1 MAEDKMQK
9 KVRVTNAKDGKSS
22 YITYQDLLTGV
33 YANLSKIGIRNLEST
48 SETNPTYTKY
58 TKDQLVTCLGNPA
71 SYEKQLRKMSKY
83 LFNISNYY
91 RRLIQYFA
99 NMPTFSY
106 TISPYGLDRSK
117 TVNANKL
124 KKAYYSS
131 VAAVELMNL
140 PHEATKMFTIAF
152 RDDVYY
158 GYEWETN
165 DSAAFQNLDADYCKI
180 SSIEDGVY
188 NFAFDFSYFDSNQD
202 KLPNYPPEFQTMY
215 NTYKTNTQLY
225 KWQELDSTKSI
236 CIKVNEHD
244 YIPIPPFVSLF
255 SALADIEDYRA
266 ISKNASETNN
276 YKALAME
283 IPLGDEGEFLI
294 DYNDAKEFYDMMT
307 NVLPPNIGA
316 ILTPMKL
323 TDWNF
328 EKSGVNSDTNEVAK
342 AEATFFTTAG
352 VNKILFGGGEDP
364 SATTLNLCTVND
376 QMIVFAVMRQLERWV
391 NRKLK
396 SVSSS
401 YKFRINFLPVTHYNI
416 AEMHERYLKDATYGM
431 PTRTAALATAGY
443 AGTDYENMTYLEN
456 EILGLSN
463 GEMPLKS
470 SNTQSGSAGD
480 EGGRPTN
487 ASKGEGLSDAGNVSA
502 DRQEG

>member
-58 TKDQLVTCLGNPA
+58 TKDQLVTYLGNPA

-165 DSAAFQNLDADYCKI
+165 DSVAFQNLDADYCKI

-215 NTYKTNTQLY
+215 ETYKTNTQLY

-283 IPLGDEGEFLI
+283 IPLGDKGEFLI

-456 EILGLSN
+456 EILGLGN
-463 GEMPLKS
+463 NEIPLKS

>member
-1 MAEDKMQK
+1 MGEDKMQK

-58 TKDQLVTCLGNPA
+58 TKDQLVTYLGNPA

-165 DSAAFQNLDADYCKI
+165 DSVAFQNLDADYCKI

-215 NTYKTNTQLY
+215 DTYKTNTQLY

-283 IPLGDEGEFLI
+283 IPLGDKGEFLI

-431 PTRTAALATAGY
+431 PTRTAALATVGY